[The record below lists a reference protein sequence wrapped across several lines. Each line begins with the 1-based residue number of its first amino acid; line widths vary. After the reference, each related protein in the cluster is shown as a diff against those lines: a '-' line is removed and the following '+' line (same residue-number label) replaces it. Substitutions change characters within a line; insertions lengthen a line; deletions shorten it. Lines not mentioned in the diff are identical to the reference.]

1 MNNMTIT
8 LDLANKILGY
18 LGKRPYEEVF
28 QLIEQMQ
35 SEHKAFMESIKP
47 PVDANGEAMAG
58 FSSGQN
64 VES

>member
-1 MNNMTIT
+1 MTNNMTIT

-35 SEHKAFMESIKP
+35 SEHKSFIESIKP
-47 PVDANGEAMAG
+47 PVD
-58 FSSGQN
+58 SKGQPM
-64 VES
+64 VGVDVPQES

>member
-28 QLIEQMQ
+28 QLIDQFQ
-35 SEHKAFMESIKP
+35 SEHKSFIDSIKP
-47 PVDANGEAMAG
+47 PTDADGNPMTGFGE
-58 FSSGQN
+58 QK
-64 VES
+64 EE